1 MPVMGDDTYPF
12 VGNHYGVHVY
22 CAAQLFIAS
31 GLSSKKGP
39 DDVYV
44 ANNTFDGG
52 KMGYAMRVMN
62 VPLPTNVRIVNNTIL
77 TGDVSSIRID
87 DQYASLPA
95 DERPLVAN
103 NVLARM
109 TSSSC
114 ALGTFVSN

>member
-52 KMGYAMRVMN
+52 HMGYAMRIMN
-62 VPLPTNVRIVNNTIL
+62 KPLPTNVRVVNNTVL
-77 TGDVSSIRID
+77 TGDISSIRID
-87 DQYASLPA
+87 DEYAKVAPSA
-95 DERPLVAN
+95 RPIVAN
-103 NVLARM
+103 NIFKRLTTVN
-109 TSSSC
+109 C
-114 ALGTFVSN
+114 PLGTFSS